1 MSAGMMSASS
11 SHGKPVNEPT
21 TISDKDV
28 LIVVDIQSDFC
39 AGGALAV
46 PHGDDVVRIIDSLAA
61 RFHNVVLTQDR
72 HPAGHLSFASSHPGK
87 HPYDTVAASYGPQ
100 ILWLDHCV
108 QATAGAAFHPLAFRA
123 LPPSIFLE

>member
-21 TISDKDV
+21 TMSDKDV

-61 RFHNVVLTQDR
+61 RFHNVVLAGPPR
-72 HPAGHLSFASSHPGK
+72 AGHCRGGVSPRRVPCL
-87 HPYDTVAASYGPQ
+87 
-100 ILWLDHCV
+100 
-108 QATAGAAFHPLAFRA
+108 ATQHF
-123 LPPSIFLE
+123 S